1 VLKVINISK
10 SFSGQEIFDSVSFN
24 VNKGERI
31 GLVGRNG
38 HGKTTLM
45 RIITGEEHADDG
57 EISIP
62 RGYHVGYVQQHLKF
76 TMPTV
81 VDEGAQGLPEYMKE
95 ERWRVEK
102 ILSGL
107 GFSAEDM
114 KRSPAEFSG
123 GFQVRLNLA
132 KVLVSE
138 PDLLL
143 LDEPTNYL
151 DVISIRWLASFLRQ
165 WKNELMLITHDRSF
179 MDSVVTHIVG
189 IHRKKIRKIA
199 GATDKYYEQ
208 ILREEEIHEKTR
220 VNDEKKRKETELF
233 ITRFRAK
240 ARLAGMVQS
249 RVKALERME
258 TLDRLEKIKSL
269 DFSFAEKPTPAKA
282 VMHVKDLSF
291 GYDKSN
297 PLLKDLSFSIGRNDR
312 ICVIGKNGKGKT
324 TLLRMLSGELTP
336 DTGEILAH
344 PATSTAYY
352 AQTNSINLNMN
363 LTVEEEIMAA
373 GCERQQARNICG
385 AVMFEGDDALKKI
398 SVLSGGE
405 KARVLLGKILATPSN
420 LLFLDEPTNHL
431 DMESCDAF
439 LAAIDSFDGAV
450 VMVTHNEMF
459 LHALANR
466 FIVFQGGGA
475 TVFEG
480 TYQRFLE
487 KVGWEEEEES
497 GKGGDMKEAGVPSAE
512 PVNKKDLRRKRAD
525 ILTRRSRETRPLEDR
540 IAAVE
545 KDIEASEKNV
555 GLMNNE
561 IIEASGS
568 GASDRIGKISIEL
581 HAARKRIESLYDEL
595 DALTRDLDSKN
606 AAFDQELSAL
616 GGTD

>member
-1 VLKVINISK
+1 MLKVINVSK
-10 SFSGQEIFDSVSFN
+10 SFSGQEIFDGVSFN

-62 RGYHVGYVQQHLKF
+62 KGYRVGYVRQHLSF
-76 TMPTV
+76 TMLSV
-81 VDEGAQGLPEYMKE
+81 VDEGALGLPEHMRDD
-95 ERWRVEK
+95 RWRVEK

-107 GFSAEDM
+107 GFTAADM
-114 KRSPAEFSG
+114 KRAPSEFSG

-199 GATDKYYEQ
+199 GTTDKYYEQ
-208 ILREEEIHEKTR
+208 ILKEEEIYEKTR

-258 TLDRLEKIKSL
+258 TLDKLEKIKSL

-291 GYDKSN
+291 GYEKSK
-297 PLLKDLSFSIGRNDR
+297 PLLKISASTSEGTTR
-312 ICVIGKNGKGKT
+312 ICVIGKNGRGQDH
-324 TLLRMLSGELTP
+324 LLRMLCGELIP
-336 DTGEILAH
+336 DTGRFCPTRP
-344 PATSTAYY
+344 PARPTTPRPTASTST
-352 AQTNSINLNMN
+352 
-363 LTVEEEIMAA
+363 
-373 GCERQQARNICG
+373 
-385 AVMFEGDDALKKI
+385 
-398 SVLSGGE
+398 
-405 KARVLLGKILATPSN
+405 
-420 LLFLDEPTNHL
+420 
-431 DMESCDAF
+431 
-439 LAAIDSFDGAV
+439 
-450 VMVTHNEMF
+450 
-459 LHALANR
+459 
-466 FIVFQGGGA
+466 
-475 TVFEG
+475 
-480 TYQRFLE
+480 
-487 KVGWEEEEES
+487 
-497 GKGGDMKEAGVPSAE
+497 
-512 PVNKKDLRRKRAD
+512 
-525 ILTRRSRETRPLEDR
+525 
-540 IAAVE
+540 
-545 KDIEASEKNV
+545 
-555 GLMNNE
+555 
-561 IIEASGS
+561 
-568 GASDRIGKISIEL
+568 
-581 HAARKRIESLYDEL
+581 
-595 DALTRDLDSKN
+595 
-606 AAFDQELSAL
+606 
-616 GGTD
+616 